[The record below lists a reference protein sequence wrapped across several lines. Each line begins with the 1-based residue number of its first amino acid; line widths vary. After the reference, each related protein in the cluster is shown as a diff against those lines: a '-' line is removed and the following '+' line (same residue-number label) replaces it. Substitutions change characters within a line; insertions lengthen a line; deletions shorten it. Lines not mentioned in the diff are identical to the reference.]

1 MIRNRSICVG
11 ILLIFLTSA
20 FGCGGQKTNYVNQV
34 TSNYLKEYNVC
45 NSKIE
50 KLGNYNGLKIAD
62 IQEVLSE
69 EELDL
74 AVEKRIAEELE
85 NASSFEIVHERNKV
99 RKGDFVSISFS
110 VYNEKN
116 EEINHVPKQILKVGA
131 GYYDKQL
138 ETVLVGKI
146 VGKAYTEKLIVPS
159 NISKKELVGKT
170 ETFKIVV
177 NSIMKC
183 CQQKL
188 SQSFVKKFTKYKTVD
203 EYKEAIRKQI
213 GNEYQETCEIEKKEH
228 ILEQLISKCEFY
240 IDEDEI
246 VAIAADI
253 AGVAKQSAKIN
264 GMEFEE
270 YIKQLY
276 GMTKDEYYER
286 LYEDAETQTKTILL
300 IGALA
305 NKMNLKYDEDENT
318 EREYNILY
326 NEVCNNLIA
335 KER

>member
-1 MIRNRSICVG
+1 M
-11 ILLIFLTSA
+11 
-20 FGCGGQKTNYVNQV
+20 NQV

-45 NSKIE
+45 NSKME
-50 KLGNYNGLKIAD
+50 KLGNYEEIENIN
-62 IQEVLSE
+62 IQVLSE

-85 NASSFEIVHERNKV
+85 NASSFETVQERKEV
-99 RKGDFVSISFS
+99 QKGDFVSITFS

-116 EEINHVPKQILKVGA
+116 EKINQVSKQILKVGS
-131 GYYDKQL
+131 GYYDEQL

-146 VGKAYTEKLIVPS
+146 VGKTYTEKLIVPS
-159 NISKKELVGKT
+159 NVSKKEFIGKE
-170 ETFKIVV
+170 ETFEIVV

-188 SQSFVKKFTKYKTVD
+188 SRSFVKKFTKYKTVD
-203 EYKEAIRKQI
+203 EYKKAIREKI
-213 GNEYQETCEIEKKEH
+213 ENEYQETFEIERKENV
-228 ILEQLISKCEFY
+228 LEQLITKCEFY

-270 YIKQLY
+270 YINQLH
-276 GMTKDEYYER
+276 GMTKDEYYEK
-286 LYEDAETQTKTILL
+286 LYEEAEMQIKTILL